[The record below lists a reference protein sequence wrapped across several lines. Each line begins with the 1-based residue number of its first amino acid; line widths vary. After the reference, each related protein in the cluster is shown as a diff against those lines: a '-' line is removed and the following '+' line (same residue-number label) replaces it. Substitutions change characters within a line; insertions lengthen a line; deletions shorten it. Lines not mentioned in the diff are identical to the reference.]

1 MTPRA
6 RTAFRV
12 VSAGVTGLA
21 AFGSIAAT
29 GWIASVAAGDY
40 ARHQDEKA
48 ARLEAAARQ
57 AAKQRAAW
65 LNAHPVVTVVKHRR
79 PHRTVVRTITVAAGA
94 VTPGRGG
101 TISRT
106 SRPAPIST
114 PTRSGSTSHPSSST
128 GTTTT
133 TTTHHP
139 APPPPPPP
147 APSSG
152 S

>member
-29 GWIASVAAGDY
+29 GWMASVAAGDY

-48 ARLEAAARQ
+48 ARLEAAAKQ

-79 PHRTVVRTITVAAGA
+79 PHRTVVRTVTVAAGA

-106 SRPAPIST
+106 SQPAPTST
-114 PTRSGSTSHPSSST
+114 QSRSGGTTHASPST
-128 GTTTT
+128 GGST